1 MIGAIAA
8 GCTVV
13 LKPSENAPHAAVVL
27 QNVVENYL
35 DTSCYKVIQGAV
47 PETTTL
53 LNEKWD
59 KIFYTGSATVGTIIA
74 KKAAETLTPV
84 TLELGGRNPAIITK
98 HADPRLAARRLF
110 WAKLFNAGQVC
121 VSQNY
126 ILIDKDMVPQ
136 FLEELKIVIKEFFPA
151 GIKNSPDYGRIVN
164 NRQWTRL
171 KKLLDES
178 QGKILLGGTMDEV
191 DRYLEPT
198 VVQVDDI
205 KDSLLVNETFGPII
219 PIHPVTDLDEAIR
232 LANEISGTPLG
243 IYPFGNKVETDRVL
257 AETRSGG
264 ASVNDSFFH
273 ASVPTL
279 AFGGVGESGQGSYR
293 GKASFDCFTHRRSVT
308 TTPSW
313 IEGMLSIRYPPYTS
327 KKLAKFKQMSEKKPN
342 FDREGKVKVGLV
354 SWILSLG
361 AGNATGALGRYAA
374 VILGTFA
381 LTKLSRRN

>member
-1 MIGAIAA
+1 MVGAIAA

-13 LKPSENAPHAAVVL
+13 LKPSENAPHAAAVL
-27 QNVVENYL
+27 QNLVETYL
-35 DTSCYKVIQGAV
+35 DPSCYKVVQGAV
-47 PETTTL
+47 PETTAL

-110 WAKLFNAGQVC
+110 WAKLHNAGQVC

-126 ILIDKDMVPQ
+126 ILIDKDILPQ
-136 FLEELKIVIKEFFPA
+136 FLEELKNAIKEFYPA

-198 VVQVDDI
+198 VVQVDDV
-205 KDSLLVNETFGPII
+205 KDSLLVNETFGPLI
-219 PIHPVTDLDEAIR
+219 PIHPVTNLDEAIR
-232 LANEISGTPLG
+232 IANEISATPLG
-243 IYPFGNKVETDRVL
+243 IYPFGNKAETDRVL

-264 ASVNDSFFH
+264 ASVNDGFFH
-273 ASVPTL
+273 ASVPNL
-279 AFGGVGESGQGSYR
+279 PFGGVGESGHGSYR

-327 KKLAKFKQMSEKKPN
+327 KKLAKFRQMSEMKPN
-342 FDREGKVKVGLV
+342 FDREGKVKAGLL

-381 LTKLSRRN
+381 LTELLRRD